1 MGNEKAVEMIN
12 FGDVLEQLW
21 RRRRTLAVIV
31 VVGCVLTLAATFLIR
46 PTYRAAA
53 TIVPASSLD
62 GRGGGALAAL
72 QGAAGGM
79 GLNLGGGGDDLSDL
93 FPRILRSRTVLER
106 VLRREFR
113 LRDGGADTLM
123 AWIDPSGSTPESRLD
138 SALRKLR
145 SKVNPGVDSRT
156 GAVTVAV
163 TLTDPVL
170 AAAVSNAVV
179 EELDIFI
186 RSVRNAHSGSQAVFI
201 GERLEEISLQL
212 KESEEALLDFRR
224 RNRIISG
231 SPQLML
237 EEGRLIREVEVNQ
250 RLFLELKAQRELAGI
265 ERYRDVPLVIVL
277 DEAATPVTRFAPRR
291 ARLLVSGFVVFFLC
305 GSLWILAGE
314 SRRSR
319 AVPTGKDT

>member
-1 MGNEKAVEMIN
+1 MIN
-12 FGDVLEQLW
+12 FDDVLEQLW

-62 GRGGGALAAL
+62 GGGGALAAL

-170 AAAVSNAVV
+170 AAAVANAVV

-277 DEAATPVTRFAPRR
+277 DEATPPVIKFAPRR

-305 GSLWILAGE
+305 GSLWILAGKP
-314 SRRSR
+314 RRSR
-319 AVPTGKDT
+319 AVPTGKDS